1 VKYDKRPV
9 RYSCS
14 RVHTLVNWAHVHHEF
29 EIVYIVNSG
38 CTAIC
43 DGVEYQLN
51 AGDLF
56 IAFPHQIHS
65 YRHTDGIELE
75 LLIFAPEE
83 FGGFNELFKTK
94 KPLCPVVQNCSDK
107 IKWLIDEI
115 DITDQHTQY
124 GEQKLF
130 GYMTVLLS
138 EIFPQLELCDYNRSD
153 TDNVQRI
160 LEYCSINYIN
170 KITLDVLSHDL
181 YINRYHISHIFN
193 DTLGISI
200 TDYINTLR
208 IIQAERLLRK
218 DNFSIAEIAQTV
230 GFSNQRT
237 FNRVF
242 LAQKGMTPSEFRKL
256 EKEAAL

>member
-1 VKYDKRPV
+1 MIYDKRPV
-9 RYSCS
+9 RYSSS

-29 EIVYIVNSG
+29 EIVYAIKSD

-51 AGDLF
+51 SGDLF
-56 IAFPHQIHS
+56 IAFPHHIHS
-65 YRHTDGIELE
+65 YRYTDEIEGQ

-83 FGGFNELFKTK
+83 FGGFAEAFKTK
-94 KPLCPVVQNCSDK
+94 SPLCPVVHNCGDK
-107 IKWLIDEI
+107 IKRLIDEI
-115 DITDQHTQY
+115 DITDRRAQY
-124 GEQKLF
+124 GEQKLL

-138 EIFPQLELCDYNRSD
+138 EIFARLELCDHTRSN

-160 LEYCSINYIN
+160 LEYCSVNYMN
-170 KITLDVLSHDL
+170 KITLDVISRDL

-208 IIQAERLLRK
+208 IIQAEILLKK
-218 DNFSIAEIAQTV
+218 DNYSMAEIAQTI

-242 LAQKGMTPSEFRKL
+242 LAQKGMTPSEYRRL
-256 EKEAAL
+256 QNTEL